1 MGMNLEGLTG
11 PAHAKNTG
19 DRMTHKTIIAA
30 LGYARTGKDEF
41 AKVAVEEFGFTRFAF
56 ADKLRECLY
65 ALNPVVDTDGI
76 SPIRVQDVIDQ
87 YTWDNYKRS
96 KFGGEIRV
104 LLQRFGTEVGRDLIA
119 DDIWL
124 RELDKVNASRIIV
137 TDARFLNELEKVEH
151 MGGYTV
157 RIHRAGVGP
166 VNDHPSETTIDQW
179 DAHTEIYNDSSL
191 ESYHDRVR
199 NVLRDR
205 LDGKIQ

>member
-1 MGMNLEGLTG
+1 MNLQGLIG

-19 DRMTHKTIIAA
+19 DRVNHKTIIAP

-41 AKVAVEEFGFTRFAF
+41 ARVAVEEFGFTRFAF

-65 ALNPVVDTDGI
+65 ALNPIVDTDGI
-76 SPIRVQDVIDQ
+76 TPIRVQDVIDQ

-96 KFGGEIRV
+96 QFGPEIRV
-104 LLQRFGTEVGRDLIA
+104 LLQRFGTEVGRDLIQ

-124 RELDKVNASRIIV
+124 RELDKVEASRVVV
-137 TDARFLNELEKVEH
+137 TDARFINELEKVDY

-157 RIHRAGVGP
+157 RVHRKGVGP

-179 DAHTEIYNDSSL
+179 DAHETIHNDSTL
-191 ESYHDRVR
+191 EVYHDRVR
-199 NVLRDR
+199 NILRER
-205 LDGKIQ
+205 LNGRVS

>member
-1 MGMNLEGLTG
+1 
-11 PAHAKNTG
+11 
-19 DRMTHKTIIAA
+19 MTHKTIIAA

-41 AKVAVEEFGFTRFAF
+41 ARVAVEEFGFTRFAF

-76 SPIRVQDVIDQ
+76 TPIRVQDVIDQ

-124 RELDKVNASRIIV
+124 RELDKVDSSRIIV
-137 TDARFLNELEKVEH
+137 TDARFINELEKVEN
-151 MGGYTV
+151 MDGYTV
-157 RIHRAGVGP
+157 RIHRTGVGP

-179 DAHTEIYNDSSL
+179 NPHEVIYNDGSL
-191 ESYHDRVR
+191 ESYHDKVR
-199 NVLRDR
+199 HVLRYTLGD
-205 LDGKIQ
+205 KIQ